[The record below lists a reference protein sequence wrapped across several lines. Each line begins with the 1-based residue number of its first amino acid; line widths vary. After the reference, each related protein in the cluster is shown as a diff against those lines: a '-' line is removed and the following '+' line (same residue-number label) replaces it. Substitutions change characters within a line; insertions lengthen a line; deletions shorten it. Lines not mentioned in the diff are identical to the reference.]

1 MPGFTKRLERLL
13 QHAQQLIVNGQGNAE
28 VADEMASYGYDAA
41 RWAEGQA
48 LLDTARQ
55 KIEANE
61 NAFAAQLGATD
72 AFNAAFDLAW
82 EQSQELARLCAR
94 LFDGQTELL
103 ELLGLHER
111 RDPITGESVLAWP
124 SENRRLST
132 FLAWGQNLYAVA
144 QSHPAVAAMLANYG
158 YPVERL
164 SQEAAAVL
172 AVVQAN
178 NAQEIAKARTQQTT
192 VERDEAVAA
201 LEAWLARTKT
211 VAKMALKGQR
221 QLLEM
226 LGLRTRRR

>member
-1 MPGFTKRLERLL
+1 MPGITKKLERML
-13 QHAQQLIVNGQGNAE
+13 QHGQQLIDNGQGNAE
-28 VADEMASYGYDAA
+28 VAAALAAYGYDAA
-41 RWAEGQA
+41 RWTEGQA
-48 LLDTARQ
+48 LLDAARQ

-72 AFNAAFDLAW
+72 AFKTAFDLAW
-82 EQSQELARLCAR
+82 EQAQSLARLCAR
-94 LFDGQTELL
+94 LFGGQTELL

-111 RDPITGESVLAWP
+111 RDPSTGESVLAWP
-124 SENRRLST
+124 SRNRQLAT

-144 QSHPAVAAMLANYG
+144 QSNPAVRAMLTSYG
-158 YPVERL
+158 YPTGRL

-178 NAQEIAKARTQQTT
+178 NAQEVAKAQTQQTT
-192 VERDEAVAA
+192 VERDEAAAA
-201 LEAWLARTKT
+201 LKEWLDKTET